1 MTGSIGSR
9 GSRSSGS
16 SSSQQQHA
24 ASNVW
29 YEPVAMSRVAGVY
42 RLSSARA
49 GRSRRA
55 LLCSARTADVP
66 SYKPVLVDEC
76 CLGYV
81 PQGWRVIFGSLF
93 VLCEIRTWDTARVV
107 RQRQR
112 TLRGAFVVRGNPL
125 EERNFLIG
133 KERYDRIEG
142 TCVCIFTR
150 FESPPVGGTF
160 GRPCA
165 GSGDADYRIRQ
176 GSSSLPTDASC

>member
-1 MTGSIGSR
+1 MSLVIDWQHGR
-9 GSRSSGS
+9 QRHQKQEQKQQ
-16 SSSQQQHA
+16 QQQHA

-29 YEPVAMSRVAGVY
+29 YEPVATSRVAGVY
-42 RLSSARA
+42 RLSLGGLAEQDV
-49 GRSRRA
+49 
-55 LLCSARTADVP
+55 LCSARTAEAP

-112 TLRGAFVVRGNPL
+112 TLRVAFVVRGNPL

-133 KERYDRIEG
+133 KGEYDKIEG

-150 FESPPVGGTF
+150 FEIASR
-160 GRPCA
+160 GRDVWRAMCW
-165 GSGDADYRIRQ
+165 
-176 GSSSLPTDASC
+176 